1 MTIHPKW
8 RLALVM
14 YLSALALAFFAGC
27 ARPAERP
34 TRAIADDRPVRS
46 RDERFSVYDLG
57 SAWRDQTG
65 ARRELTSLRGRPVLL
80 AMIYTHCT
88 SVCPLSVSEM
98 KRVEAANPGVRL
110 VLVSLDPE
118 HDSPERLAVF
128 ARERG
133 LSPARWIL
141 LTGSTNDVRDLAA
154 TIGVRYRRISADDLA
169 HSNLLTLLDGD
180 GRVASQ
186 GTGAID
192 DDVLAAIGV
201 ERATGPRP
209 LP

>member
-1 MTIHPKW
+1 
-8 RLALVM
+8 M
-14 YLSALALAFFAGC
+14 YLSALALAYITSC

-34 TRAIADDRPVRS
+34 TGAAVADITPPS

-65 ARRELTSLRGRPVLL
+65 ARRELTSLRGKPVLL

-98 KRVEAANPGVRL
+98 KRVEATHENVQL

-118 HDSPERLAVF
+118 HDSPARLAAF

-133 LSPARWIL
+133 LSPARWTL
-141 LTGSTNDVRDLAA
+141 LTGSGDDVRDLAA

-169 HSNLLTLLDGD
+169 HSNILTLLDGD

-186 GTGAID
+186 GSGTID
-192 DDVLAAIGV
+192 DDALVAVHAST
-201 ERATGPRP
+201 R
-209 LP
+209 